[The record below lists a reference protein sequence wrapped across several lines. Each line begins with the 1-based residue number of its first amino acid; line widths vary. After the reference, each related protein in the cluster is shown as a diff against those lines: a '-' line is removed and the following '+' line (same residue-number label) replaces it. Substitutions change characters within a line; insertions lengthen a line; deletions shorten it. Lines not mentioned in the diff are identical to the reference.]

1 MSNKV
6 EKRIFLG
13 MEVRVVNNEY
23 IILKDMFNAL
33 GRVKIDGTWTNEK
46 NKLLTFLADLN
57 KTTDHQLLVVSSKGK
72 KQSRETQEFDCLK
85 LEIVPIVLTQF
96 RPTKSNRRTESENEM
111 ALETWRNFMK
121 FVDTLLTDLEV
132 YKYIITDKEK
142 QKEHMDILV
151 EEGGSP
157 MLSNKQVN
165 TVMAKLIGVYDQGIK
180 SIKKEELKQYE
191 NQTTV
196 DLLEVREF
204 VLDNFINAYR
214 FTESHKSAGEMV
226 LSLAKKK
233 YNI

>member
-1 MSNKV
+1 MGNKV

-23 IILKDMFNAL
+23 IVLKDMFNAL

-85 LEIVPIVLTQF
+85 LETVPIVLTQF

-121 FVDTLLTDLEV
+121 FVDTLLIDLEV

-157 MLSNKQVN
+157 MISNKQVN

-196 DLLEVREF
+196 DLLEVRDF

-226 LSLAKKK
+226 LNLAKKK